1 MPVFSEDQLT
11 RVFNALADHF
21 GMNEAEKSAWVEASL
36 LAELFG
42 NLMQG
47 LAYFEHHNLLR
58 ITNGVTN
65 LGATPRVVKE
75 FPGMAILDADGAL
88 GPLVARTAMELAC
101 RKARTAGAFM
111 VAVRNSTDWNMIS
124 YSTLQALKHDCVGI
138 VVCNSRPEVAPWGGT
153 TPVYGMNPFSV
164 AIPTGRHFP
173 IFVDMASS
181 NSGGL
186 EAMRHLILRDKL
198 PDTIQFFDKTGRI
211 IENPNAWGVTA
222 GWGLDKGAQRMAGY
236 RDMALT
242 VITDTIGGA
251 LTGMKCALDLG
262 VPELLQN
269 SPRTPRGQ
277 MVMAMHIDHFTPV
290 GEFKAKIDG
299 AIDHAKASPLEPGFS
314 EILMPGEREFRE
326 EERRRRDGVPILD
339 KVWDRVGKLM
349 RARGVDIDK
358 IAGPPIHPEAV
369 E

>member
-1 MPVFSEDQLT
+1 MPVFSADQLT
-11 RVFNALADHF
+11 GVFNAMADHF
-21 GMNEAEKSAWVEASL
+21 GMNTAEKSAWAEASL

-47 LAYFEHHNLLR
+47 LAYFEHHNLFR

-75 FPGMAILDADGAL
+75 LPGMAILDAEGGL
-88 GPLVARTAMELAC
+88 GPFVGRIAMELAC
-101 RKARTAGAFM
+101 QKAKTSGAYM
-111 VAVRNSTDWNMIS
+111 VAVRNSADWNMIS
-124 YSTLQALKHDCVGI
+124 YPTLQALKHDCVGI
-138 VVCNSRPEVAPWGGT
+138 VICNSRPEVAPWGGT

-173 IFVDMASS
+173 IFVDMSSS

-186 EAMRHLILRDKL
+186 SAWRHLILKDSL

-211 IENPNAWGVTA
+211 VKDPKAWGTTA

-242 VITDTIGGA
+242 VITDSIGGA
-251 LTGMKCALDLG
+251 LTGMKCAMDLG
-262 VPELLQN
+262 VPELLQD

-277 MVMAMHIDHFTPV
+277 MVMAMNVEHFTPLD
-290 GEFKAKIDG
+290 EFKAKIDR
-299 AIDHAKASPLEPGFS
+299 AIDQAKASPLEPGS
-314 EILMPGEREFRE
+314 SDILMPGEREFRE
-326 EERRRRDGVPILD
+326 EQRRRKSGIPVLD
-339 KVWDRVGKLM
+339 KVWSRVGELM
-349 RARGVDIDK
+349 KARGVDIDK
-358 IAGPPIHPEAV
+358 IAGPPMNAEAV
-369 E
+369 K